1 MRFSATVAFAA
12 ALLSS
17 PVQAGMYGQPVLNL
31 DARTFKQVMANEHAA
46 MVAFVAPWC
55 GHCRNLGPEY
65 TAAASSLSPLIPF
78 YAVDCDDQANKPLCA
93 EYQIQGFPTI
103 KAFPKAGKGAAKDYQ
118 GERKKGALIE
128 YAKTLVPDRVKKL
141 RVEKE
146 GKEEGVIKA
155 FLKDKSELP
164 HVLLVHPSAPSIPFL
179 WKVLGHRLSGKM
191 HLGFVRDTTSHT
203 VLSSLGVFDPNDSAR
218 DATRVIA
225 FPAGATNKDGLAE
238 YEGALKFNA
247 LFEWLQGQLDGM
259 NPSSSPGSAS
269 GGKQSR
275 PTDQAQKPLRAES
288 ASAGSDKKA
297 QDAAARRAKMDEA
310 ERRDKERRERAAAAA
325 AAAAGVAQAQADDG
339 EESSSQ
345 SPSVEQVDGAGVG
358 AGAGGASSVEDAPEA
373 VPQETVNAADEVRYA
388 AQEEA
393 DEPAEPS
400 PEQVPFQA
408 DIDDGA
414 DADADAGAGAV
425 NGEAEKTEIVH
436 EEL

>member
-1 MRFSATVAFAA
+1 MRLSPTIAFAA
-12 ALLSS
+12 ALLPWS
-17 PVQAGMYGQPVLNL
+17 VQAGMYGQPVLNL

-103 KAFPKAGKGAAKDYQ
+103 KAFPRAGKGAAKDYQ

-146 GKEEGVIKA
+146 GKEDAVIKG
-155 FLKDKSELP
+155 FLKEKPDLP

-179 WKVLGHRLSGKM
+179 WKVLAHRLSGKM

-203 VLSSLGVFDPNDSAR
+203 VLSSLGVFDPDDSAK
-218 DATRVIA
+218 DATRVVA
-225 FPAGATNKDGLAE
+225 FPAGATSKDGLAE
-238 YEGALKFNA
+238 YQGALKFNA
-247 LFEWLQGQLDGM
+247 LLEWLQGQLDGT
-259 NPSSSPGSAS
+259 NPPSSQSES
-269 GGKQSR
+269 KQPKS
-275 PTDQAQKPLRAES
+275 TDQAQKTIKAES
-288 ASAGSDKKA
+288 ATTDDKKA
-297 QDAAARRAKMDEA
+297 KDAAARRAKMDEA

-325 AAAAGVAQAQADDG
+325 AAKSAAGAA
-339 EESSSQ
+339 
-345 SPSVEQVDGAGVG
+345 SVEEVEGDTPDAAPDAYGTPGAVG
-358 AGAGGASSVEDAPEA
+358 GSGASKVEDAPEA
-373 VPQETVNAADEVRYA
+373 VPQETVDPADGGSSYDAHAPAGGRP
-388 AQEEA
+388 A
-393 DEPAEPS
+393 DPS
-400 PEQVPFQA
+400 PEQAPAQA
-408 DIDDGA
+408 DGLPDEAEDS
-414 DADADAGAGAV
+414 
-425 NGEAEKTEIVH
+425 EAEKTEIVH